1 MATVDFNKVMTNSV
15 IDLIR
20 HYPFYGHIM
29 TQLGRVMVNGKDAS
43 VPTMGVGKTSA
54 SDLLPKLFI
63 NTDYL
68 QTLFDSNTVDAVFDH
83 IQEVL
88 KHEIHHLI
96 FQHLTLNFS
105 DRNREVVA
113 CECSVN
119 SYVNRTRLIAS
130 PGEKQAGV
138 FAEDFKLPTR
148 ESVHFYYNALEDNPE
163 YKKNRQDKY
172 EMSLSSGQNESGQS
186 GEGDNG
192 ESDGKSKD
200 KNGSGKDQQGG
211 SKDKDQPGSGGKGKM
226 VDSHEMWKAVAE
238 DPMAEEMIKD
248 IIRQAAEICKKTNK
262 WGDVPGDIQAAVNA
276 AFMHNKPAIPWQTIL
291 RNFIASSSENVL
303 DYTMKRR
310 SKRFGTRPGTKKED
324 VLELAIGID
333 TSGSVSDDMIGLF
346 FNELHWISKT
356 NSKITIFEI
365 DTEIQREYP
374 FSQWTG
380 KEVSGRG
387 GTDLEPLLE
396 EVCNRHFD
404 ALIFFTD
411 MGTPRFKCQN
421 YPIDTMWVINSGEY
435 NSIDEMPYQRGVF
448 LKLSDS
454 GDSFEVIS

>member
-20 HYPFYGHIM
+20 HHPFYGHIM

-43 VPTMGVGKTSA
+43 VPTMGVGKTNA
-54 SDLLPKLFI
+54 SELLPKLFI

-68 QTLFDSNTVDAVFDH
+68 QTLFDSNTVDSVFDH

-96 FQHLTLNFS
+96 FQHLTLGFS

-148 ESVHFYYNALEDNPE
+148 ESVHFYYKALEDNPE
-163 YKKNRQDKY
+163 YKKNKKDKY
-172 EMSLSSGQNESGQS
+172 EMIVMTGQGSQEGNDGKGSKGDGKDSEGDSNADGEGSGSS
-186 GEGDNG
+186 GEGK
-192 ESDGKSKD
+192 EEKS
-200 KNGSGKDQQGG
+200 
-211 SKDKDQPGSGGKGKM
+211 GKGKM
-226 VDSHEMWKAVAE
+226 VDSHDMWKAVAE

-248 IIRQAAEICKKTNK
+248 IVRQAADICKKTGK
-262 WGDVPGDIQAAVNA
+262 WGDLPGDLQAAISA
-276 AFMHNKPAIPWQTIL
+276 SFLHQKPSIPWQSIL

-333 TSGSVSDDMIGLF
+333 TSGSVSDSMIALF
-346 FNELHWISKT
+346 FNELQWISKT

-365 DTEIQREYP
+365 DTKIQREYP
-374 FSQWTG
+374 FSQWSG

-396 EVCNRHFD
+396 EVSERHFD

-411 MGTPRFKCQN
+411 METPEFKVQN
-421 YPIDTMWVINSGEY
+421 YPIDVMWVIN
-435 NSIDEMPYQRGVF
+435 NSCHNAIDDMPYKRGVF
-448 LKLSDS
+448 LRLNDG
-454 GDSFEVIS
+454 GDGFDIIN